1 MIFKKRISQD
11 LIDNNDHLNISNYIK
26 LADNSNSKMLK
37 ILKQKNYY
45 FVAKKI
51 LMENNK
57 EILLNN
63 VCTIKS
69 FLVAIDDYS
78 IVSRHDFFTNKNKI
92 QNAKCYML
100 QISIQKKNKRIM
112 KINHNDKNYL
122 KKFLKKNYINPFKL

>member
-1 MIFKKRISQD
+1 MIFKKKIFQD
-11 LIDNNDHLNISNYIK
+11 LIDSNDHLNISNYIK
-26 LADNSNSKMLK
+26 LVDDSNSKMLR
-37 ILKQKNYY
+37 ILKKNNYY

-69 FLVAIDDYS
+69 FLIEIDDYS
-78 IVSRHDFFTNKNKI
+78 IVSRHDFFTNNNKI
-92 QNAKCYML
+92 LNAKCYML
-100 QISIQKKNKRIM
+100 QISIQKKNKKII

-122 KKFLKKNYINPFKL
+122 KKILKKNYINPFKL